1 MIKGWTRFNESP
13 GDFSYEMAQEI
24 IYYFSEN
31 SVPSKDIEKMFW
43 EHPEL
48 KGDSD
53 DFVSYESGREDYEN
67 MIKKL
72 IGLANTKSLTFKDD
86 MINLYHKIREQRSA
100 FPEICEIEDMF
111 LDLIENS
118 GFNFLV
124 DTKDYS
130 YQIRLNKDNCSLSEF
145 IKCCQYLDRLIKELE
160 SPTVTP
166 LLQMCERQDSG
177 QYGTHAWFKILLK
190 KKN

>member
-1 MIKGWTRFNESP
+1 MIKGWTRFNESS
-13 GDFSYEMAQEI
+13 GNFTYEMAQEI

-48 KGDSD
+48 EGDSD

-72 IGLANTKSLTFKDD
+72 IGLTNTKSLTFKDD

-145 IKCCQYLDRLIKELE
+145 IKYCQYLDRLIKELE
-160 SPTVTP
+160 SPTIKP
-166 LLQMCERQDSG
+166 ILSNCDRQDSDP
-177 QYGTHAWFKILLK
+177 YGTHVWFKILLK